1 MGVVLTGGLLAPA
14 QARPSSPGEAGPQ
27 PAEVASVK
35 VRKPEARRVAT
46 KAERAIAKLRDAS
59 AGPVGS
65 ADVPGA
71 TKAASIG
78 LGRSWTRDVRSGV
91 AVRRA
96 SRGASEP
103 ESSVRVA
110 RLGHGRLGGGRAHG
124 VFFSARADSP
134 DGGDVELR
142 VDYGAFANAYG
153 GDWAGR
159 LHLVL
164 LRECATQESE
174 VRCDEATAVP
184 SENDVSA
191 RTVTGTVPES
201 SLVASEGAT
210 FALMAAASG
219 EGGDFT
225 ATPLSSTASWSV
237 GGNTGGFNWSYPL
250 TTPPGIGGPTPD
262 LQLIYSS
269 ASVDGRTS
277 SVNNQ
282 PSWVGEGFELEPGYV
297 ERSYATCADDMT
309 DSNATV
315 KTGDLCWR
323 DDNLT
328 LVMGGRAGRLLKTA
342 TANVW
347 RLESDD
353 GSRIERKTGA
363 PTGARDGE
371 YWVLTT
377 SDGTRYSFGR
387 GKRFA
392 DDTART
398 ASVSTVPVFGNQSG
412 EPCHAAAFKDSHCTQ
427 AWRWGLDHVVDTN
440 DNSMTYFYTQEKN
453 RYGLNLNAKSVEY
466 DRAAVLR
473 KIEYGQRAGAED
485 SPAPARVEF
494 DSVRRCDPASTV
506 ECLASP
512 TDATAS
518 AWPDVPSDQICRSE
532 SSCTDRLSPTFF
544 SLLRLGKITTSVV
557 KNGGYSPVDEW
568 TFAVGF
574 PRTGDHTRRALSLTS
589 VARKG
594 LVGGTLA
601 DASVTFGGQPLPSRV
616 DAPDDNASPYYK
628 WRVNA
633 IDNGVG
639 GETFVSYSNPA
650 CTPDSTPAPD
660 ALRTNAK
667 RCFPSYFTPPGGVEP
682 QLHFFHKYV
691 VDSVTEADK
700 TGNAE
705 AKSTS
710 YVYSGTPA
718 WALNDVPAIPKKY
731 RTYNDW
737 RGYAKVSVR
746 VGSAEGPKTNT
757 DYLYLRGLD
766 GEDVGDSDTDTITD
780 REHFE
785 GFVRKEKVTLG
796 PGGATVSLK
805 ILTPWRSSDHA
816 AADPTGEARIV
827 RTGAEELR
835 TPLAAGGERV
845 SRVVTDYNED
855 GFATQVNDAGELVLS
870 DNTCTRTT
878 YVANRS
884 DWILGTVAREVK
896 TAGGCGAEL
905 TRQDQIISDVRI
917 SYDGGPY
924 GTAPTRG
931 NPTRSESIEGG
942 TPAAPV
948 YRTDATTTYDAVG
961 RVTSVTNAEDE
972 STRTSYAR
980 AANGATTITT
990 TSPMT
995 YAGAAFV
1002 TTSTVNAERGSVIN
1016 TVNERDQR
1024 TDTEYDPLGRLLKV
1038 WRPGRSKAAGDGP
1051 TAEYAYAMSRT
1062 SLNVVTTKRLNPA
1075 GAYIAS
1081 YEFFDGLMR
1090 PRSTQTRAAGVNGGR
1105 LVTET
1110 RYDSVGRVADLR
1122 GPFYNAEAPS
1132 PTFVEA
1138 PDYQTPLY
1146 TRYAYDAAGRVVAD
1160 MTKSM
1165 GAEKWRTTFTY
1176 GGDRVNAV
1184 PPAGAAPTTTVT
1196 DVRGNTTELF
1206 QYKGTVASGD
1216 ADITTY
1222 SYTYA
1227 GELSEVVAPGG
1238 ARWTYDYDVR
1248 GNTSEVDD
1256 PDRGRTVFTYDSLD
1270 RQVTSTDAEGRT
1282 LWTGYDKLG
1291 RKTALH
1297 DDGPSGTKRASWQYD
1312 SLKRGLPTSS
1322 TRYVKVGTS
1331 GDGAPTYEEYKNS
1344 VVAYDDAGRVL
1355 ETSVDVPASLGR
1367 LHKAAGHRT
1376 KYSYNPDDSVST
1388 VDLPLAPLLV
1398 GERLTYTYDA
1408 VGNVTSYNGVGSF
1421 IADTVYSPFGE
1432 VLLRDMGPTI
1442 GKAMYVA
1449 NEYEEG
1455 TRRLV
1460 SRDISRQGTATT
1472 VDAGLEYGYDAAGN
1486 VTHIRDDGLNSSD
1499 LQCFKYDHQR
1509 RLREAWTM
1517 LNASG
1522 ACAPLGD
1529 SNPFLGAYMGIN
1541 SPYWDSYEYD
1551 ASGNRT
1557 GLTERRKNAPTS
1569 VAVQRTAHRYDI
1581 VPGTHALAS
1590 RQVAGSDAASPVPPT
1605 VPALGTETFA
1615 YDATGNTTSRT
1626 WDDGREQTIEWDAEG
1641 KQTAVTDVPSGDA
1654 TSYVYDADGNRLL
1667 KRDEASGVTTLYVGM
1682 TEISTD
1688 AAGNPTAVRNY
1699 TLNGEL
1705 IAVRSPGRLTL
1716 LANDAQ
1722 GTGVVQMDAVS
1733 GAIVKRRAMPFGAPR
1748 NSVDG
1753 WTGDRHFLG
1762 KQTDESTGT
1771 IHLGAREYD
1780 PSMGRF
1786 LSVDPIMDLN
1796 DPQQMNAYGYA
1807 NNNPVSFADPTGL
1820 FPTGKDD
1827 RPTYGLPEEVG
1838 DGTTE
1843 DGRNRSEGSTN
1854 TGNNPSTDTNTGSPG
1869 QSSGSTSSG
1878 GLPPASGVVDV
1889 DPGPSWWS
1897 KAGAVVADTFAPSLR
1912 VCIDAGFRGGEC
1924 YGAVGMDV
1932 LNVAITTTAVGAA
1945 VRITVAG
1952 TRVYQ
1957 AKRAADAVKRTRKAP
1972 SSAGKPR
1979 HVRDERGSAGLP
1991 ASRGYR
1997 PAGGAADYDLDELA
2011 QLTHQHAGI
2020 DDLTRPSFDEIRR
2033 VLSRGKPTPLTGQNA
2048 VQLDHRGVRVIV
2060 NEDMPW
2066 RSTAYYPGR

>member
-1 MGVVLTGGLLAPA
+1 VSSVAAVVGVVLTGALLAPA
-14 QARPSSPGEAGPQ
+14 EARPSSLHEAEPQ

-35 VRKPEARRVAT
+35 VRKPEVRRGTT
-46 KAERAIAKLRDAS
+46 KGERAIAKLRAAS
-59 AGPVGS
+59 ADPVGS

-71 TKAASIG
+71 TKAASVG
-78 LGRSWTRDVRSGV
+78 LGRSWTRDPRSGV

-96 SRGASEP
+96 STGASEA

-110 RLGHGRLGGGRAHG
+110 RLGHGRVGGGRAHG
-124 VFFSARADSP
+124 VFFSAQADSSVA
-134 DGGDVELR
+134 GDVELR

-159 LHLVL
+159 LRLVL
-164 LRECATQESE
+164 VGECATQESE
-174 VRCDEATAVP
+174 VRCDEVTAVP
-184 SENDVSA
+184 SANDVPA
-191 RTVTGTVPES
+191 GAVTGTVPES
-201 SLVASEGAT
+201 LLAASTGAT
-210 FALMAAASG
+210 FALVAAASG

-225 ATPLSSTASWSV
+225 ATPLSSTASWSA
-237 GGNTGGFNWSYPL
+237 GGNSGGFNWSYPL
-250 TTPPGIGGPTPD
+250 VTPPGLGGPTPD
-262 LQLIYSS
+262 LQLTYSS

-282 PSWVGEGFELEPGYV
+282 PSWVGEGFELEPGYI
-297 ERSYATCADDMT
+297 ERSYSTCADDMT
-309 DSNATV
+309 GSNSTV

-323 DDNLT
+323 DENLT

-347 RLESDD
+347 RLEADD

-363 PTGARDGE
+363 PNGALNGE

-377 SDGTRYSFGR
+377 SDGRRYSFGR

-398 ASVSTVPVFGNQSG
+398 DSVSTVPVFGNQSG
-412 EPCHAAAFKDSHCTQ
+412 EPCYEAEFKDSSCVQ

-440 DNSMTYFYTQEKN
+440 NNSMTYFYTQEKN
-453 RYGLNLNAKSVEY
+453 RYGLNLNSKSAEY
-466 DRAAVLR
+466 DRGAVLR

-485 SPAPARVEF
+485 SAAPAKVEF
-494 DSVRRCDPASTV
+494 DTVKRCDRASAA
-506 ECLASP
+506 ECLAAP
-512 TDATAS
+512 TDETAA
-518 AWPDVPSDQICRSE
+518 AWPDVPSDQICRSD
-532 SSCTDRLSPTFF
+532 SSCAGRVSPTFF
-544 SLLRLGKITTSVV
+544 SLLRLARVTTSVL
-557 KNGGYSPVDEW
+557 KNGAYSTVDEW
-568 TFAVGF
+568 TFAFGF
-574 PRTGDHTRRALSLTS
+574 PKTGDYTRRALALQSIS
-589 VARKG
+589 RQG

-601 DASVTFGGQPLPSRV
+601 DATVKFGGESLPSRV

-639 GETFVSYSNPA
+639 GETFISYSNPT
-650 CTPDSTPAPD
+650 CTPATTPDPD
-660 ALRTNAK
+660 ALKSNTH
-667 RCFPSYFTPPGGVEP
+667 RCFPSYFTPPGGVDP

-691 VDSVTEADK
+691 VAGVTELDK

-705 AKSTS
+705 AKSTA
-710 YVYSGTPA
+710 YVYSGAPA
-718 WALNDVPAIPKKY
+718 WALNDVPVIPKKY

-746 VGSAEGPKTNT
+746 VGSAEGPQTNT
-757 DYLYLRGLD
+757 DYLYMRGLD
-766 GEDVGDSDTDTITD
+766 GEDVGDSDTDPITD
-780 REHFE
+780 REHFK

-805 ILTPWRSSDHA
+805 VRTPWRSSDHA
-816 AADPTGEARIV
+816 SADPTGEARIV
-827 RTGAEELR
+827 RTGVEELR
-835 TPLAAGGERV
+835 TPLAAGGERI

-855 GFATQVNDAGELVLS
+855 GFATQVNDAGELDLS

-884 DWILGTVAREVK
+884 DWILGAIAREVK
-896 TAGGCGAEL
+896 TAGGCGTEL
-905 TRQDQIISDVRI
+905 TRQDQIISDVRN

-924 GTAPTRG
+924 GAAPTRG

-942 TPAAPV
+942 TPAAPT
-948 YRTDATTTYDAVG
+948 YRTDAVTSYDAAGRVSSVKNAKDETTT
-961 RVTSVTNAEDE
+961 
-972 STRTSYAR
+972 TSYAR
-980 AANGATTITT
+980 AANGLTTITT
-990 TSPMT
+990 TSPMA
-995 YAGAAFV
+995 YAGAPFV
-1002 TTSTVNAERGSVIN
+1002 TTLTVDAERGSVI
-1016 TVNERDQR
+1016 TQVNERGQH
-1024 TDTEYDPLGRLLKV
+1024 TDADYDALGRLLRV
-1038 WRPGRSKAAGDGP
+1038 WRPGRSKSAGDGP
-1051 TAEYAYAMSRT
+1051 TTQYAYAT
-1062 SLNVVTTKRLNPA
+1062 SPTNLNVVTTKRLNPA

-1081 YEFFDGLMR
+1081 YEFYDGLMR

-1110 RYDSVGRVADLR
+1110 RYDSVGRVADKR
-1122 GPFYNAEAPS
+1122 GPFYNSEAPS

-1138 PDYQTPLY
+1138 PDFQTPIY
-1146 TRYAYDAAGRVVAD
+1146 TRYAYDGAGRVVAD

-1165 GAEKWRTTFTY
+1165 GAEKWRTKYTY

-1184 PPAGAAPTTTVT
+1184 PPTGSAPTTTVT

-1206 QYKGTVASGD
+1206 QYKGATASGD
-1216 ADITTY
+1216 ADVTVY

-1248 GNTSEVDD
+1248 GNKVEADD
-1256 PDRGRTVFTYDSLD
+1256 PDRGRTVFTYDSID

-1291 RKTALH
+1291 RKTALN
-1297 DDGPSGTKRASWQYD
+1297 DDGPAGTKRASWEYD

-1322 TRYVKVGTS
+1322 TRYVKVGTN
-1331 GDGAPTYEEYKNS
+1331 GDGTPTYEKYVNS
-1344 VVAYDDAGRVL
+1344 VVAYDEAGRVL

-1376 KYSYNPDDSVST
+1376 TYTYNPDDSVST

-1432 VLLRDMGPTI
+1432 VLLRDMGPTV
-1442 GKAMYVA
+1442 GKAMYVS

-1460 SRDISRQGTATT
+1460 SREVSRQGTATT
-1472 VDAGLEYGYDAAGN
+1472 VDVGLKYGYDAAGN
-1486 VTHIRDDGLNSSD
+1486 VTLVRDTGLGTTD

-1522 ACAPLGD
+1522 ACAPLVEG
-1529 SNPFLGAYMGIN
+1529 NPLLGAYMGAN
-1541 SPYWDSYEYD
+1541 SPYWDSYQYD

-1557 GLTERRKNAPTS
+1557 SLTERRTNSPGL
-1569 VAVQRTAHRYDI
+1569 VVQRTTHVYNI
-1581 VPGTHALAS
+1581 VPGTHAVGS
-1590 RQVAGSDAASPVPPT
+1590 RQVAGPGSASSVPPT

-1615 YDATGNTTSRT
+1615 YDSTGNIRSRT

-1641 KQTAVTDVPSGDA
+1641 KQTAVTDVQSGEA

-1688 AAGNPTAVRNY
+1688 AAGSPSAVRNY

-1722 GTGVVQMDAVS
+1722 GTGLVQMDSVS
-1733 GAIVKRRAMPFGAPR
+1733 GAIVKRRAMPFGGPR
-1748 NSVDG
+1748 SAVTG

-1807 NNNPVSFADPTGL
+1807 NNNPVTFADPTGL

-1827 RPTYGLPEEVG
+1827 RPTYGVPDEVG
-1838 DGTTE
+1838 DGKNK
-1843 DGRNRSEGSTN
+1843 DGRNRSEGPTN
-1854 TGNNPSTDTNTGSPG
+1854 TGNNPSTNTDTGSSG
-1869 QSSGSTSSG
+1869 QSSGGTSSG
-1878 GLPPASGVVDV
+1878 GLPPASGVVEV
-1889 DPGPSWWS
+1889 DPGPTWWS
-1897 KAGAVVADTFAPSLR
+1897 KSGAFVADTFAPSLR

-1924 YGAVGMDV
+1924 YGALGTDIVTT
-1932 LNVAITTTAVGAA
+1932 AITVTAAGAA
-1945 VRITVAG
+1945 ARIAVAG
-1952 TRVYQ
+1952 ARAYR
-1957 AKRAADAVKRTRKAP
+1957 AKRAADAAQRARKA
-1972 SSAGKPR
+1972 AG
-1979 HVRDERGSAGLP
+1979 A
-1991 ASRGYR
+1991 
-1997 PAGGAADYDLDELA
+1997 
-2011 QLTHQHAGI
+2011 
-2020 DDLTRPSFDEIRR
+2020 DDLARLTASQQKSLRSLQHRADEHRSKLDAYRRDPDAFDNLGHLERAPNPEIRQR
-2033 VLSRGKPTPLTGQNA
+2033 IIDGRIRHLE
-2048 VQLDHRGVRVIV
+2048 
-2060 NEDMPW
+2060 NEINTFQDQIDKLL
-2066 RSTAYYPGR
+2066 GGG